1 MATTQQSKNTTQ
13 PTFETAFEQ
22 VKEINEQVL
31 EATRKA
37 SVQYLDS
44 YEKAVDRAVDFE
56 LKLAGATKQEW
67 LKTLVDAQ
75 ADMTRELTEAYT
87 KAARSLLA

>member
-1 MATTQQSKNTTQ
+1 MATTQQRKNTTQ

-22 VKEINEQVL
+22 VKEINEQLV
-31 EATRKA
+31 EAGRKA

-44 YEKAVDRAVDFE
+44 YEKAVDRAIDVE
-56 LKLAGATKQEW
+56 LKLAGLSRQEW

-75 ADMTRELTEAYT
+75 AEITRELTEAYT

>member
-1 MATTQQSKNTTQ
+1 MATTQKQNTTQ

-22 VKEINEQVL
+22 VKEINEQL
-31 EATRKA
+31 LDAGRKA

-44 YEKAVDRAVDFE
+44 YEKTVDRAIDVE
-56 LKLAGATKQEW
+56 LKLAGLTQQEW
-67 LKTLVDAQ
+67 LKTLVEGQ
-75 ADMTRELTEAYT
+75 AEITRELTEAYT